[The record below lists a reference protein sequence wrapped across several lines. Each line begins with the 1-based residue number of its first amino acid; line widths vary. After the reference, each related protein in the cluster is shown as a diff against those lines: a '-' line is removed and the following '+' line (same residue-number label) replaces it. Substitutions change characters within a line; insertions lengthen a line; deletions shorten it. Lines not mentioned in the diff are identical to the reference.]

1 MPYQETNKLKSF
13 SKRSIAICRAN
24 LTRGLFGLIVVVLLA
39 MPLTLILLALS
50 PRAGARSENR
60 SVIQIGVAMWAVLN
74 VWVTLDGAWIYSLTG
89 NAFDPFGPEAL
100 GVSGLG
106 LVNIFAALLFIVLK
120 T

>member
-1 MPYQETNKLKSF
+1 MPYQGTNKLKSF

-24 LTRGLFGLIVVVLLA
+24 LTRALFGLILVALLA
-39 MPLTLILLALS
+39 MALTLILVALS
-50 PRAGARSENR
+50 RRAGAHHENR
-60 SVIQIGVAMWAVLN
+60 GILQIGVAMWALLN
-74 VWVTLDGAWIYSLTG
+74 VWVTLDGARIYTLTG
-89 NAFDPFGPEAL
+89 KAVDPLGPETL